1 MSMFAYTFRR
11 LLITIPTLLVVIG
24 VVYILLF
31 SAPGGPFDSER
42 VVPEAIQAQLMS
54 KYHLDL
60 PYWKQYLLYSGQ
72 LLQGDLGV
80 SYRYADWSV
89 NELVGSALPVSLTIG
104 GLSII
109 LSLVIGVLLGALA
122 ALYRNSFVDYLVMA
136 LGSLGSVV
144 PSFVLG
150 PLLVLAF
157 AIGLQWLPSG
167 GWDHFSWQFMVLPV
181 SLLTLI
187 NVSTLA
193 RIMRASM
200 VEVMGSN
207 YIRTARAKGL
217 PMHLIVFRHALR
229 PSLLPVVTIVGPLA
243 VSSITSAL
251 VTESIF
257 SIPGLGILV
266 VNGAANRD
274 YTLVLGL
281 VVLITALVVLVNL
294 CVDLIYAFLDP
305 RSRA

>member
-1 MSMFAYTFRR
+1 MLAYTFRR

-60 PYWKQYLLYSGQ
+60 PYWKQYLLYIGQ

-109 LSLVIGVLLGALA
+109 LSLLIGVLLGALA

-243 VSSITSAL
+243 VSSITAAL

-281 VVLITALVVLVNL
+281 VVLITTLVVLVNL

>member
-1 MSMFAYTFRR
+1 MLAYTFRR

-42 VVPEAIQAQLMS
+42 VVPEAIQAQLMR
-54 KYHLDL
+54 KYHLDQ
-60 PYWKQYLLYSGQ
+60 PYWKQYLLYIWQ

-89 NELVGSALPVSLTIG
+89 NELVASALPVSLAIG
-104 GLSII
+104 GLSIA

-122 ALYRNSFVDYLVMA
+122 ALYRNSFVDYFVMA
-136 LGSLGSVV
+136 LGSVGSVV

-187 NVSTLA
+187 NVSSLA

-200 VEVMGSN
+200 VEVMNSN

-243 VSSITSAL
+243 VSCITSAL

-281 VVLITALVVLVNL
+281 VVLITTMVVLVNL
-294 CVDLIYAFLDP
+294 CVDLMYALLDP

>member
-1 MSMFAYTFRR
+1 MFAYTLRR

-42 VVPEAIQAQLMS
+42 VIPEAIQAQLMS
-54 KYHLDL
+54 KYHLDQ
-60 PYWKQYLLYSGQ
+60 PYWQQYLHYIAQ

-104 GLSII
+104 GLSIA
-109 LSLVIGVLLGALA
+109 LSLVLGVLLGALA
-122 ALYRNSFVDYLVMA
+122 ALYRNSPVDYFVMA

-167 GWDHFSWQFMVLPV
+167 GWDHFSWRFMVLPV

-217 PMHLIVFRHALR
+217 PMRLIVLRHALR
-229 PSLLPVVTIVGPLA
+229 PALLPVVTIVGPLA
-243 VSSITSAL
+243 VSSITAAL

-281 VVLITALVVLVNL
+281 VVLITTMVVLINL
-294 CVDLIYAFLDP
+294 CVDLIYGFLDP

>member
-1 MSMFAYTFRR
+1 MFAYTFRR
-11 LLITIPTLLVVIG
+11 LLTTIPTLLVVIG

-54 KYHLDL
+54 KYHLDQ
-60 PYWKQYLLYSGQ
+60 PYWKQYLLYIWQ

-89 NELVGSALPVSLTIG
+89 NELVASALPVSLAIG
-104 GLSII
+104 GLAIA

-122 ALYRNSFVDYLVMA
+122 ALYRNSFVDYFVMA
-136 LGSLGSVV
+136 LGSVGSVV

-167 GWDHFSWQFMVLPV
+167 GWDHFSWPFMVLPV

-200 VEVMGSN
+200 VEVMNSN

-281 VVLITALVVLVNL
+281 VVLITTMVVLVNL
-294 CVDLIYAFLDP
+294 CVDLLYAYLDP

>member
-1 MSMFAYTFRR
+1 MFAYTFRR

-24 VVYILLF
+24 IVYILLF

-42 VVPEAIQAQLMS
+42 VVPEAIQAQLMA
-54 KYHLDL
+54 KYHLDQ
-60 PYWKQYLLYSGQ
+60 PYWKQYLLYIGQ

-89 NELVGSALPVSLTIG
+89 NELVASALPVSLTIG
-104 GLSII
+104 GLAIA
-109 LSLVIGVLLGALA
+109 LSLLIGVLLGALA
-122 ALYRNSFVDYLVMA
+122 ALYRNSFVDYIVMA
-136 LGSLGSVV
+136 LGSVGSVV
-144 PSFVLG
+144 PSFVMG

-157 AIGLQWLPSG
+157 AIGLQWFPSG
-167 GWDHFSWQFMVLPV
+167 GWDHFSWRFMVLPV
-181 SLLTLI
+181 ALLTLI

-200 VEVMGSN
+200 VEVMNSN

-217 PMHLIVFRHALR
+217 PMRLIVFRHALR
-229 PSLLPVVTIVGPLA
+229 PALLPVVTIVGPLA

>member
-1 MSMFAYTFRR
+1 MLAYTFRR

-42 VVPEAIQAQLMS
+42 VVPEAIQAQLMR
-54 KYHLDL
+54 KYHLDQ
-60 PYWKQYLLYSGQ
+60 PYWKQYLLYIWQ

-89 NELVGSALPVSLTIG
+89 NELVASALPVSLAIG
-104 GLSII
+104 GLSIA

-122 ALYRNSFVDYLVMA
+122 ALYRNSFVDYFVMA
-136 LGSLGSVV
+136 LGSVGSVV

-187 NVSTLA
+187 NVSSLA

-200 VEVMGSN
+200 VEVMNSN

-243 VSSITSAL
+243 VSCITSAL

-281 VVLITALVVLVNL
+281 VVLITTMVVLVNL
-294 CVDLIYAFLDP
+294 CVDLMYAFLDP

>member
-1 MSMFAYTFRR
+1 MFAYTFRR
-11 LLITIPTLLVVIG
+11 LLSTIPTLLVVIG

-54 KYHLDL
+54 KYHLDQ
-60 PYWKQYLLYSGQ
+60 PYWKQYLLYIWQ

-89 NELVGSALPVSLTIG
+89 NELVGSALPVSLAIG
-104 GLSII
+104 SLAIA

-122 ALYRNSFVDYLVMA
+122 ALYRNSFVDYFVMA

-157 AIGLQWLPSG
+157 AIGLKWLPSG

>member
-1 MSMFAYTFRR
+1 
-11 LLITIPTLLVVIG
+11 
-24 VVYILLF
+24 
-31 SAPGGPFDSER
+31 
-42 VVPEAIQAQLMS
+42 
-54 KYHLDL
+54 L
-60 PYWKQYLLYSGQ
+60 PYWKQYLLYIEQ
-72 LLQGDLGV
+72 LLKGDLGV

-89 NELVGSALPVSLTIG
+89 NELVGSALPVSLAIG
-104 GLSII
+104 GLAIA

-181 SLLTLI
+181 TLLTLI
-187 NVSTLA
+187 NVATLA

-200 VEVMGSN
+200 VEVMNSN

-217 PMHLIVFRHALR
+217 PMRLIVLRHALR

-243 VSSITSAL
+243 VSSITAAL
-251 VTESIF
+251 VTEGIF

-281 VVLITALVVLVNL
+281 VVLITTLVVLVNL